1 MKHACDLIFMY
12 PLQRST
18 SYITLVPKVHKV
30 CLSCDSFCRQHSRCC
45 RDKYSVYIVL
55 TQLSMN
61 CSFQCRYLGSY
72 YVSVNTERSICQ
84 SVAYVAGGY
93 LRLSILCHEPLTGSP
108 LIALASYI
116 DS

>member
-30 CLSCDSFCRQHSRCC
+30 SFRATLSTVNILAVVGTNILA
-45 RDKYSVYIVL
+45 KIVYIVL

-84 SVAYVAGGY
+84 SIAYVAGGY
-93 LRLSILCHEPLTGSP
+93 LR
-108 LIALASYI
+108 
-116 DS
+116 